1 MSNFNLEH
9 HSPPSA
15 HRSYAIPMP
24 YIPST
29 RVPTPATSSSATSTT
44 AAEINIEMMTE
55 RRSSLELVPATS
67 DPASCVHSTA
77 VVKYSSLTDP
87 TPLSK
92 LAKQTNLNL
101 PPSNWLKDNPC
112 SKGNYKVR
120 WHVNILNTPKIEYSS
135 PLHFYSTIE
144 AAPFLNKLLDN

>member
-29 RVPTPATSSSATSTT
+29 RVPTPATSASATSTT

-55 RRSSLELVPATS
+55 RRSSLELVPATR
-67 DPASCVHSTA
+67 DPSSSVHSTA

-112 SKGNYKVR
+112 SKGNFKFR
-120 WHVNILNTPKIEYSS
+120 WHLNPPKIEYSS
-135 PLHFYSTIE
+135 PFHFYSTIE
-144 AAPFLNKLLDN
+144 AAPF